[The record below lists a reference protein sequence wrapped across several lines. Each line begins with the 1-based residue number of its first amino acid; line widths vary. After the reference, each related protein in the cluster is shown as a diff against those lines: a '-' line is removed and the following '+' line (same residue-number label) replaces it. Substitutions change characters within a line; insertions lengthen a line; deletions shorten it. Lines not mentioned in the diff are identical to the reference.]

1 MSLESL
7 IEQLNREHKAIE
19 NASKVS
25 ARMYY
30 FENSQHPLKDSQ
42 KWMMSGAVDDHGNCY
57 VPMAHHPEGEKFA
70 LLSSVHDG
78 ERIFIGEEK
87 RPFVSITWLHK
98 EIVSRLHSASKD
110 ESKVLQGAIKTIYT
124 IELHL
129 KRAWYADNLKVDQAD
144 ISAITYRAFE
154 LAESAI
160 KAAIAQAIEEQFGS

>member
-1 MSLESL
+1 MSLDSL
-7 IEQLNREHKAIE
+7 LEQRKAIE

-30 FENSQHPLKDSQ
+30 FENSQKPLKDSQ
-42 KWMMSGAVDDHGNCY
+42 KWMMSGAVDEHGDCY

-78 ERIFIGEEK
+78 ERIFIGDDK
-87 RPFVSITWLHK
+87 RPFVSTTWLHK
-98 EIVSRLHSASKD
+98 EIVSRLYSASRD
-110 ESKVLQGAIKTIYT
+110 ESKILQGAIKTIYT

-129 KRAWYADNLKVDQAD
+129 KRAWYADNLTVDQAD

-160 KAAIAQAIEEQFGS
+160 KAAIAQAIEEQLGS